1 MSLLF
6 NDYNETGDSDWL
18 TAHATRSL
26 SSLLLD
32 VLRVYSLE
40 CAVWHRNVHQA
51 PLSSRWTSRPPSEVG
66 QRPGLGRAWRL
77 IVQEELH
84 NELDTFRQ
92 SAAAVQD
99 GSLAVDGRAA
109 ACRPQRHG
117 LVDLRS
123 LAGQVERCATNKR
136 VCQVEHDGELGHVA
150 VEVEASRASAVKVRR
165 KVLPGDI
172 PRDEETRAN
181 AAVLAA
187 VCKLLRHLTTQATV
201 LLCLY

>member
-1 MSLLF
+1 MCCESTLSSVLTCGIAMYTRYTPGASLL
-6 NDYNETGDSDWL
+6 TL
-18 TAHATRSL
+18 
-26 SSLLLD
+26 
-32 VLRVYSLE
+32 
-40 CAVWHRNVHQA
+40 
-51 PLSSRWTSRPPSEVG
+51 SRPPSEVG
-66 QRPGLGRAWRL
+66 QRPGLWRAWRL

-92 SAAAVQD
+92 SGTAVQD

-123 LAGQVERCATNKR
+123 LAGQVERCATDKR

-150 VEVEASRASAVKVRR
+150 VEVEASRASTVEVRR

-187 VCKLLRHLTTQATV
+187 VRKLLRHLATQATV
-201 LLCLY
+201 LLFRTDHSMDPA